1 MPEGLVLDTPAG
13 FVELGVGVFHD
24 MERIG
29 HLGGPGHHGVEDG
42 PIGTREIEGCPLDPR
57 AELEPLVIEPLRRP
71 AGASTRD
78 DIEELAGSDIRDRG
92 GELLTA
98 ITAPSHE
105 EHLVEPERTDVSKAP
120 GMLDQRL
127 AIAHH
132 GVVDGMPITPELL
145 GHLGDAPR
153 AASHLGGHP
162 ASGTVGHRHPR
173 SCDTRVLLG
182 PAAHRTVRVITA
194 PPPLVPVQ
202 PSGLAEGRQIDEH
215 HLAPTLELGHHTARR
230 AANGSSKLL
239 DV

>member
-1 MPEGLVLDTPAG
+1 
-13 FVELGVGVFHD
+13 

-78 DIEELAGSDIRDRG
+78 DIEELAGSDIHDRG

-98 ITAPSHE
+98 ITAPTHE

-120 GMLDQRL
+120 GVRR
-127 AIAHH
+127 
-132 GVVDGMPITPELL
+132 P
-145 GHLGDAPR
+145 APR
-153 AASHLGGHP
+153 HSATTASLTVCQSHPSSLATSATLLAQRPTWAVTQRPARSVIAIRGAAIRG
-162 ASGTVGHRHPR
+162 
-173 SCDTRVLLG
+173 SCS
-182 PAAHRTVRVITA
+182 
-194 PPPLVPVQ
+194 VQ
-202 PSGLAEGRQIDEH
+202 LPIAQS
-215 HLAPTLELGHHTARR
+215 
-230 AANGSSKLL
+230 GSSQRHRRLCQCSRVGLPKAGRSTSTTSRQPLNWATTPHVGQPTGRATLL